1 MKISSGIKGI
11 EVNCTAAVIALA
23 SHERYR
29 RKRWVVKELSEAV
42 SVNVRC
48 GENHTWVDSMPVT
61 VAKRIVKDRI
71 PHLIRTQRSTGGWKI
86 KNTERVTYHII
97 CSLAHTGFLSSMT
110 SGKHLKYDPF
120 KLFEKSNSLYALI
133 LRRDYQ
139 GRQLTGDKAA
149 VNRMRKT
156 LFSTQKRDGS
166 WNDSVIITASR
177 VERLL
182 ALRNDPNDSR
192 LQRSAK
198 WVLSTCQEEACRES
212 SRFGGTVVG
221 HHIFS
226 NPDRLVEFES
236 AAKEAPRLSP
246 CKSCCRHL
254 ALAQTSL
261 GIRML
266 VQLGFSE
273 DERVLAA
280 CDSLVQIHKEYGG
293 FCDTLIRRG
302 LEAKRR
308 RVNVLLGAK

>member
-1 MKISSGIKGI
+1 MTTPVGVKGI
-11 EVNCTAAVIALA
+11 DVNCTAAVIALA
-23 SHERYR
+23 GHERYQ
-29 RKRWVVKELSEAV
+29 RKRWVVKELAEAV
-42 SVNVRC
+42 GHNVRC
-48 GENHTWVDSMPVT
+48 GENHTWVDSLPVT

-71 PHLIRTQRSTGGWKI
+71 PHLIRTQRSKGGWKI

-97 CSLAHTGFLSSMT
+97 CSLAHTGFLTSMT

-120 KLFEKSNSLYALI
+120 KLFEKSNSIYALI

-139 GRQLTGDKAA
+139 GRQLPGDKAA
-149 VNRMRKT
+149 VSNVRKE
-156 LFSTQKRDGS
+156 LFSAQKSNGS
-166 WNDSVIITASR
+166 WRDSVIITALR
-177 VERLL
+177 VAQLL
-182 ALRNDPNDSR
+182 ALRNNPNDRR

-212 SRFGGTVVG
+212 SRFGGSVVG

-236 AAKEAPRLSP
+236 AAQEAPGLSP

-266 VQLGFSE
+266 IQLGFAN

-302 LEAKRR
+302 LEEKRR
-308 RVNVLLGAK
+308 R